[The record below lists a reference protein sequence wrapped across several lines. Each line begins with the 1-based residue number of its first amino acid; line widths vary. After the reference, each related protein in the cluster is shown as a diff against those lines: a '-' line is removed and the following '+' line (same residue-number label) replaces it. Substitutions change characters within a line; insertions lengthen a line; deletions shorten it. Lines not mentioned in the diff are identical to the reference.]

1 MIRKSN
7 DLGDFMHDDMGFGSA
22 VEQAFSQ
29 HRTASKPAPK
39 KAGKFKLYTGPTI
52 VKQTADILRNA
63 GIDVTVEG
71 TEHVHFL
78 ADGDRDGVTL
88 QLREILGPQW
98 GVKGV
103 QQLAGKEAA
112 NLIHSDSELGQ
123 KMELAQQPE
132 HLPGPEAGPSND
144 ELHENT
150 HEESGVPVTDGGIKS
165 PERQNVNAIRE
176 AIETQAEMEVGKPI
190 AQKQEEVIR
199 GEEVRDEKLMNPG
212 ATEVTAKPGTQ
223 IIINVASQSK
233 VAYVSHCPGHR
244 NSKGELAEWCIRQH
258 NTDKI
263 INSFKSEGAAKEGLK
278 NMESHKGSAEKK
290 ADAGMKYYR
299 ERNGDYLSI
308 DPSTNDYYKQNLGKD
323 HFEGRASAI
332 AGDPSSVCTTG
343 VGRDFL
349 AKKCKEVPR
358 DQVPPEWLRYMEGG
372 EDAALPAHRMQTKGA
387 AGFKQGT
394 RVRISEGTGI
404 DSNKEGVVIP
414 WGSARA
420 KEVEHDY
427 PFVGGRT
434 AQGMGWVCILLD
446 DDQVTTVPKNRAI
459 PTREGSP
466 GLGAP
471 AQHEM
476 FSAQVQAGPIGGE
489 YDDKITSGHGGGAF
503 GGTDLTGPDFH
514 VGFTFRGKPRTRK
527 FTSLKAASAFVEGAS
542 EFFGKV
548 VGAWT
553 MKCPR
558 CGGQAYKERPTDS
571 WVCDCGWNSAQ
582 DSKKAGAVD
591 STQKALVLEWLK
603 TNNLTTGEVEKRL
616 GAAPHNTAYPI
627 LMELAREGKVKHKQ
641 MRWYLKTAEVSA
653 TPLPYACYI
662 VDEDG
667 LTEEA
672 TNAASVAEA
681 MQFFTSRAIDP
692 ADVKARDKGDVSI
705 FTYMRTAS
713 VKTADYDGWTDKQ
726 THDLNLYIDQER
738 DTNKIR
744 RDLGKAALEQG
755 WSAEELAE
763 RLKKFMRKPYSMVKR
778 EFEEAAQE
786 TRDDRGAHERREL
799 MGEKLP
805 STGRHNEDII
815 NQLWDFRH
823 EVGMAEQEQE
833 WTEPNW
839 VEIAQFA
846 IDEAKNDADARLRD
860 MPDKELAGTMGI
872 KMESLRVARV
882 AASLSEMHALRIAI
896 KTLKMPDAMAGV
908 MGGPDKQ
915 QALEML
921 AKHGLRWDE
930 RMNMAKKA
938 GEGMAKTEQE
948 LEKEAGF
955 NFFFPGQVLKE
966 FYPEMQHEIVDYPNS
981 SNQPMSGAGNPEI
994 VGDAGHELEGVLD
1007 SALDTG
1013 IVEMIMLPGDVED
1026 PEPMAMAAAD
1036 YAPTKPGGAMGIGRD
1051 GKPEVLEGVP
1061 LRKENDI
1068 RGEMFTDEFYGQY
1081 QGIPGAALNVA
1092 SKTAAEGDEAAQFS
1106 RFLKMVCGEI
1116 AATMIAAFKVTSR
1129 PLLDKVP
1136 GVGEL
1141 QLDQMEQGN
1150 TAQPMG
1156 QTTQGGRVKYL
1167 MDKLSDSQ
1175 IQTAVNEAW
1184 AQGAVWHD
1192 GDNGGF
1198 IYEVFVRPETIDTES
1213 MKLKYKFVAGTR
1225 E

>member
-1 MIRKSN
+1 MLRKSKN

-22 VEQAFSQ
+22 VEHAFGQ
-29 HRTASKPAPK
+29 HTAAKKCTNCRRPLGGPEFGKTMGCHDCNGEFCSAGCVDQHESKTK
-39 KAGKFKLYTGPTI
+39 HGKTSSKTAGKFKLYTGPTI
-52 VKQTADILRNA
+52 VKQTADELRNA
-63 GIDVTVEG
+63 GIEVTVEG

-78 ADGDRDGVTL
+78 ADGDRDQVTL
-88 QLREILGPQW
+88 QLRDILGPQW

-103 QQLAGKEAA
+103 QQISAAGSEPKSKCPKCKGSGRNEEATAKMRAGGGSTGHVRCSYCNGNGWDPIGNFNFGKGAA
-112 NLIHSDSELGQ
+112 NLIHSDSELGE

-132 HLPGPEAGPSND
+132 HAPGPEAGPSND
-144 ELHENT
+144 ELLENT
-150 HEESGVPVTDGGIKS
+150 HEEHGVPVTDGGIKS

-190 AQKQEEVIR
+190 AQKQEEVIK
-199 GEEVRDEKLMNPG
+199 GEAVRDEKLMNPGG

-223 IIINVASQSK
+223 IIINVAS
-233 VAYVSHCPGHR
+233 
-244 NSKGELAEWCIRQH
+244 
-258 NTDKI
+258 
-263 INSFKSEGAAKEGLK
+263 
-278 NMESHKGSAEKK
+278 
-290 ADAGMKYYR
+290 
-299 ERNGDYLSI
+299 
-308 DPSTNDYYKQNLGKD
+308 KD
-323 HFEGRASAI
+323 
-332 AGDPSSVCTTG
+332 
-343 VGRDFL
+343 
-349 AKKCKEVPR
+349 
-358 DQVPPEWLRYMEGG
+358 
-372 EDAALPAHRMQTKGA
+372 A

-394 RVRISEGTGI
+394 RVRISEGSGI
-404 DSNKEGVVIP
+404 DSNKEGVIIP

-420 KEVEHDY
+420 KEVEFDY
-427 PFVGGRT
+427 PFVGGRS
-434 AQGMGWVCILLD
+434 AQGMNWVCVLLD
-446 DDQVTTVPKNRAI
+446 DDQVTTVPKSRAI
-459 PTREGSP
+459 NLGKGWSMPTDP
-466 GLGAP
+466 P
-471 AQHEM
+471 AQKEM
-476 FSAQVQAGPIGGE
+476 FSAQVQAEGIGGE
-489 YDDKITSGHGGGAF
+489 NMDKITSGHGGGSF

-514 VGFTFRGKPRTRK
+514 VGFTLKGKPRTQK
-527 FTSLKAASAFVEGAS
+527 FTSLASANAFVKEAS
-542 EFFGKV
+542 EKFGIT
-548 VGAWT
+548 GAWT
-553 MKCPR
+553 MKCPW
-558 CGGQAYKERPTDS
+558 CGSTAQKDNPLDPWKCSKCDWDS
-571 WVCDCGWNSAQ
+571 EKQ
-582 DSKKAGAVD
+582 QKKGAVD

-616 GAAPHNTAYPI
+616 GAAPHSNTAYPI

-641 MRWYLKTAEVSA
+641 MRWYLKDPVPVQAAAKQAEISA

-667 LTEEA
+667 LTESA

-681 MQFFTSRAIDP
+681 MQFFATRGIDP
-692 ADVKARDKGDVSI
+692 SEIKAMDKGDTSI
-705 FTYMRTAS
+705 FTWMRTAS
-713 VKTADYDGWTDKQ
+713 AKTADYDGWTDKQ

-744 RDLGKAALEQG
+744 VDLGKAALEQG

-763 RLKKFMRKPYSMVKR
+763 RLKKFMQKPYRMVKR

-786 TRDDRGAHERREL
+786 TRDDRGAHERRQL
-799 MGEKLP
+799 TGEPLP

-823 EVGMAEQEQE
+823 EVGMAGEEQP

-846 IDEAKNDADARLRD
+846 IDEAKNNADAKLRD

-872 KMESLRVARV
+872 KMESLRVGRKVAEMDPAAANQLRV
-882 AASLSEMHALRIAI
+882 AI

-908 MGGPDKQ
+908 MGGPTKE
-915 QALEML
+915 QAQNILHR
-921 AKHGLRWDE
+921 HGLAWDGQRVVE
-930 RMNMAKKA
+930 MDPETAANEQAFHGKGA

-966 FYPEMQHEIVDYPNS
+966 FYPEIQHEIVDYPNS

-1007 SALDTG
+1007 SALDTT
-1013 IVEMIMLPGDVED
+1013 IVEMIQLPGDMDEQ
-1026 PEPMAMAAAD
+1026 EPMAMAAAD

-1081 QGIPGAALNVA
+1081 QGVPGAALAVA
-1092 SKTAAEGDEAAQFS
+1092 SQKVAAADEAKQFS

-1136 GVGEL
+1136 GVGDV
-1141 QLDQMEQGN
+1141 QLDQIEQAQALLGGN
-1150 TAQPMG
+1150 TTSTG
-1156 QTTQGGRVKYL
+1156 SRVKYL
-1167 MDKLSDSQ
+1167 MDKLSDSE